1 MPTLPRLLPEI
12 KLQTTEE
19 KTVVRDRLHIACSA
33 LRSRRRRTDR
43 EPGTAGADAE
53 SQFDLHVGWKPR
65 VNPWL
70 IAMTVALAAFM
81 EVLDTSIANVAL
93 PHIGG
98 SLGASTD
105 EATWVLTSYLVSN
118 AIVLPLGGWACSR
131 DGPPQL
137 LRPVHH
143 RLHRRE
149 LSLRHRSLPAHPAA
163 LPRAAGRGRRRHAA
177 HGAGHHGRLIR
188 AAKRG
193 QAFALYGLV
202 AVLAPSIG
210 PTLGGWIT
218 DNFSWRWIFFINIP
232 VGILAFILVTRLVE
246 DPPWIKADRS
256 RLRNMDYVGLAFLTL
271 AMGGMQI
278 MLDKG
283 EENDW
288 FSSPFIC
295 FFAVLFVVGII
306 GLFAWEWQQERS
318 ADQPAPLPLQ
328 NFAICCFLMMLVGG
342 VLNANTVLQPQFT
355 QQLLG
360 YTATTAGL
368 ALTDGGITL
377 VFMMPLAGIATG
389 KISARYLAAFGFM
402 MLVITFRYAAD
413 VTNLQMSFA
422 EASWLRVVQMF
433 PLPFCFI
440 SITTAAYVG
449 MPKEQS
455 NQVAGL
461 INFVRN
467 IGGCILIAIT
477 NAQVTSRSC
486 GMSSTCSRPC
496 CRAPSPS
503 ISTKAL
509 TGLLNGSFGRRE
521 RQRMALGPDL
531 SPADPQ
537 AQTQGYQDVYMELS
551 WASIVL
557 ICLAFM
563 LSKNRPGEGAAAVEC
578 TKAWMSA
585 CPHALAVLH
594 S

>member
-1 MPTLPRLLPEI
+1 MSASDSTLPPLPSDPAAAG
-12 KLQTTEE
+12 K
-19 KTVVRDRLHIACSA
+19 RDGVEARTAQMENPNLA
-33 LRSRRRRTDR
+33 L
-43 EPGTAGADAE
+43 PV
-53 SQFDLHVGWKPR
+53 QWKPR

-118 AIVLPLGGWACSR
+118 AIVLPLGGWASSVM
-131 DGPPQL
+131 G
-137 LRPVHH
+137 
-143 RLHRRE
+143 RRNFFV
-149 LSLRHRSLPAHPAA
+149 LCIAIFTTASFLCGAAPSLPI
-163 LPRAAGRGRRRHAA
+163 LLLCRVIQ
-177 HGAGHHGRLIR
+177 GAGGGGLQPMAQAIMADSFEPH
-188 AAKRG
+188 KRG

-218 DNFSWRWIFFINIP
+218 DNYSWRWIFYINIP
-232 VGILAFILVTRLVE
+232 VGIAAIILVTRLVE

-256 RLRNMDYVGLAFLTL
+256 RLRNMDYLGLAFLTL

-295 FFAVLFVVGII
+295 FFATMFVVGIV
-306 GLFAWEWQQERS
+306 GLFLWEWRKKN
-318 ADQPAPLPLQ
+318 PLINLHLFGYR

-342 VLNANTVLQPQFT
+342 VLNANTVLQPEFT

-360 YTATTAGL
+360 YNATTAGL
-368 ALTDGGITL
+368 ALTAGGVTL
-377 VFMMPLAGIATG
+377 VIMMPLAGIATG
-389 KISARYLAAFGFM
+389 RIAARWLAAFGFTIM
-402 MLVITFRYAAD
+402 VITFRYAAD

-422 EASWLRVVQMF
+422 EASWLRVVQML

-440 SITTAAYVG
+440 SITNAAYVG
-449 MPKEQS
+449 MPREQS

-467 IGGCILIAIT
+467 IGGSILIAIT
-477 NAQVTSRSC
+477 NAQVTSRALWHEQHLQQAMQP
-486 GMSSTCSRPC
+486 GTIAFDQRQQALAGFFSSHFGG
-496 CRAPSPS
+496 A
-503 ISTKAL
+503 
-509 TGLLNGSFGRRE
+509 NGAA
-521 RQRMALGPDL
+521 MALARIYSQMKD
-531 SPADPQ
+531 Q
-537 AQTQGYQDVYMELS
+537 ARTQGYQDVYMELC

-557 ICLAFM
+557 IALSFM
-563 LSKNRPGEGAAAVEC
+563 LSKNRPGEGAGGDG
-578 TKAWMSA
+578 
-585 CPHALAVLH
+585 VL
-594 S
+594 